1 MFQVSTSA
9 WTWQA
14 VVGRINKILLPTFT
28 VSKHEMPPVSFLKC
42 PDLPEFEKR
51 TSSPPVRVGMVIQVN
66 ILLLPLWL
74 KSPSISIEDLECAIQ
89 SMEQG
94 TMPSWA
100 GQRSVVRTRHQSGL
114 SWSRSRTSTV
124 WPRRT
129 VSSPLLPPL
138 LATKSWITTVNS
150 QPPESWNGGRTGV
163 KNLLMY
169 FLFVLY
175 LISTVHMATKNENSL
190 LGTLCEVKSYPASF
204 RTETLN
210 IHWIS
215 YDCHPVCTDYQHRGL
230 SGVAC
235 LWAPL

>member
-1 MFQVSTSA
+1 MFQESTSA
-9 WTWQA
+9 WMWQS
-14 VVGRINKILLPTFT
+14 VVGRDNKILLPTFR
-28 VSKHEMPPVSFLKC
+28 VSKYEMPPISFLKC
-42 PDLPEFEKR
+42 SDLPEFEKI
-51 TSSPPVRVGMVIQVN
+51 TSSPPARVGMVIQVN

-74 KSPSISIEDLECAIQ
+74 KSPSISMEDLEWAIQ

-114 SWSRSRTSTV
+114 SWRRSRTSTV

-138 LATKSWITTVNS
+138 PATKSWITTVNS
-150 QPPESWNGGRTGV
+150 QPPESWNGSRTGV

-169 FLFVLY
+169 LLFVC
-175 LISTVHMATKNENSL
+175 LILTVHMAPKNENSL
-190 LGTLCEVKSYPASF
+190 LGTLCEVKLYPTSF

-210 IHWIS
+210 KRIS
-215 YDCHPVCTDYQHRGL
+215 YDCHPICTDNQHRGH

-235 LWAPL
+235 L